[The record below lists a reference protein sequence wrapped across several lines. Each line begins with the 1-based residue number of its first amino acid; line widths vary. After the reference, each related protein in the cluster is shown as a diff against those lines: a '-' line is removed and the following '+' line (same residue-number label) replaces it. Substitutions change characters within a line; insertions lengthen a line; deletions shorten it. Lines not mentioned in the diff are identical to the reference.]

1 MLNTM
6 MVNENKR
13 FANTSIPFVILF
25 IMKLIAQINILFF
38 PKLKVLAWS
47 DLKYINKRNH
57 PLLSKS
63 KLKYLVYCQV
73 FWIKVWGLQ
82 NQ

>member
-6 MVNENKR
+6 MENENKR
-13 FANTSIPFVILF
+13 FASISTLFLILF
-25 IMKLIAQINILFF
+25 IMILIAQIKTLFF
-38 PKLKVLAWS
+38 PS
-47 DLKYINKRNH
+47 IESICLKYTNKRNN

-63 KLKYLVYCQV
+63 RLENVVCCQV
-73 FWIKVWGLQ
+73 FWIEVRRIQ

>member
-6 MVNENKR
+6 MENENKR
-13 FANTSIPFVILF
+13 FANISIPFLLIF

-38 PKLKVLAWS
+38 PKLKVLPWS